1 MSGKRMSSTHHSSL
15 ITHHWRHE
23 MHPPPGQPQKISL
36 PGVKHIVA
44 VASGKGGV
52 GKSTVATNL
61 ALALKQLRH
70 SVGLLDADIY
80 GPSIPLMMGVPGQ
93 INQETDQL
101 PLVAH
106 GIKLLSMGFFIKP
119 EQALI
124 LRGPMIDK
132 YLKQLMMSFDWGP
145 LDYLI
150 IDMPPGTGDAHLTLA
165 QNVAVS
171 GAVIVTTP
179 QEVSLI
185 DARKGVEMF
194 RQVRVPVLGIVENMS
209 YFLGDD
215 GKCYE
220 IFRHGGGRKLSA
232 EAGVHFLG
240 EIPIDAR
247 VAECGDRGTPIV
259 EKHPDAPIAQAYL
272 ALAKTVVEE
281 LKFGEA
287 GTTLP

>member
-1 MSGKRMSSTHHSSL
+1 
-15 ITHHWRHE
+15 
-23 MHPPPGQPQKISL
+23 MHPPGPPQKITL
-36 PGVKHIVA
+36 PGVKKIVA

-52 GKSTVATNL
+52 GKSTVSTNL
-61 ALALKQLRH
+61 ALALKRQGC

-93 INQETDQL
+93 IDQETAQL
-101 PLVAH
+101 PMEAH
-106 GIKLLSMGFFIKP
+106 GVKLLSMGFFIKP

-150 IDMPPGTGDAHLTLA
+150 IDMPPGTGDAHLTLT
-165 QNVAVS
+165 QNVAVN
-171 GAVIVTTP
+171 GAIIVTQP

-185 DARKGVEMF
+185 DARKGLEMF
-194 RQVRVPVLGIVENMS
+194 RQVKVPVLGIVENMS

-215 GKCYE
+215 GKRYE
-220 IFRHGGGRKLSA
+220 IFRHGGGRRLAS
-232 EAGVHFLG
+232 ESGVHFLG

-247 VAECGDRGTPIV
+247 VAECGDNGTPIV
-259 EKHPDAPIAQAYL
+259 VKYPDSPISESYMT
-272 ALAKTVVEE
+272 LAKTVIDE
-281 LKFGEA
+281 LKYGDP
-287 GTTLP
+287 GVDLPQVNL

>member
-1 MSGKRMSSTHHSSL
+1 
-15 ITHHWRHE
+15 
-23 MHPPPGQPQKISL
+23 MHPPQQPQKISL

-61 ALALKQLRH
+61 ALALKQLGH
-70 SVGLLDADIY
+70 AVGLLDADIY

-93 INQETDQL
+93 VNQETDQL
-101 PLVAH
+101 PLTAH

-132 YLKQLMMSFDWGP
+132 YLKQLMMSFDWAP
-145 LDYLI
+145 CDYLI

-215 GKCYE
+215 GKRYE
-220 IFRHGGGRKLSA
+220 IFRHGGGKKLAS
-232 EAGVHFLG
+232 EARVQFLG
-240 EIPIDAR
+240 EVPIDAR
-247 VAECGDRGTPIV
+247 VAECGDKGTPIV
-259 EKHPDAPIAQAYL
+259 QQYPDSLIAKAYQ
-272 ALAKTVVEE
+272 ALAKTVIDE
-281 LKFGEA
+281 LKHGEA
-287 GTTLP
+287 ATDLPPVTL

>member
-1 MSGKRMSSTHHSSL
+1 
-15 ITHHWRHE
+15 
-23 MHPPPGQPQKISL
+23 MHPPGPPQKINL
-36 PGVKHIVA
+36 PGVDKIVA
-44 VASGKGGV
+44 IASGKGGV

-61 ALALKQLRH
+61 ALALHRQGH
-70 SVGLLDADIY
+70 TVGLLDADIY

-93 INQETDQL
+93 VDQETAQL

-132 YLKQLMMSFDWGP
+132 YLKQLMMSFDWAP
-145 LDYLI
+145 LEYLI

-165 QNVAVS
+165 QNVAVN
-171 GAVIVTTP
+171 GAVIVTQP

-209 YFLGDD
+209 YFVGDD
-215 GKCYE
+215 GKRYE
-220 IFRHGGGRKLSA
+220 IFRHGGGRKLASA
-232 EAGVHFLG
+232 AGVQFLG
-240 EIPIDAR
+240 EIPIDAH
-247 VAECGDRGTPIV
+247 VAECGDNGTPIV
-259 EKHPDAPIAQAYL
+259 VKYPDSPISQAYQ
-272 ALAKTVVEE
+272 ALAKTVIDE
-281 LKFGEA
+281 LKHGDA
-287 GTTLP
+287 GTTLPQVNL

>member
-1 MSGKRMSSTHHSSL
+1 
-15 ITHHWRHE
+15 
-23 MHPPPGQPQKISL
+23 MHPPGPPQKITL
-36 PGVKHIVA
+36 PGVKKIVA

-61 ALALKQLRH
+61 ALALKAQGQV
-70 SVGLLDADIY
+70 VGLLDADIY

-93 INQETDQL
+93 VDQETAEL
-101 PLVAH
+101 PMTAH

-132 YLKQLMMSFDWGP
+132 YLKQLMMSFDWGQ

-165 QNVAVS
+165 QNVAVN
-171 GAVIVTTP
+171 GAVIVTQP

-215 GKCYE
+215 GKRYE
-220 IFRHGGGRKLSA
+220 IFRHGGGRKLATESH
-232 EAGVHFLG
+232 VRFLG

-247 VAECGDRGTPIV
+247 VAECGDNGTPIV
-259 EKHPDAPIAQAYL
+259 VKHPDSPIAQSYL
-272 ALAKTVVEE
+272 ALAKSVIEE
-281 LKFGEA
+281 LQYGNPA
-287 GTTLP
+287 LDLPQVNL

>member
-1 MSGKRMSSTHHSSL
+1 MQ
-15 ITHHWRHE
+15 
-23 MHPPPGQPQKISL
+23 PPGPPQQKISL
-36 PGVKHIVA
+36 PGIKHIIA

-61 ALALKQLRH
+61 ALALKH
-70 SVGLLDADIY
+70 IGHAVGLLDADIY
-80 GPSIPLMMGVPGQ
+80 GPSLPLMMGVPGQ
-93 INQETDQL
+93 VDQEKDQL
-101 PLVAH
+101 PVEAH

-124 LRGPMIDK
+124 LRGPMIDR
-132 YLKQLMMSFDWGP
+132 YLKQLIMSFDWGP

-171 GAVIVTTP
+171 GSIIVTTP

-209 YFLGDD
+209 YFVGDD
-215 GKCYE
+215 GKRYE
-220 IFRHGGGRKLSA
+220 IFRHGGGKKLAS
-232 EAGVHFLG
+232 EAKVNFLG
-240 EIPIDAR
+240 EVPIDSR
-247 VAECGDRGTPIV
+247 VAECGDLGTPIV
-259 EKHPDAPIAQAYL
+259 AKHPDSPVAQSYL
-272 ALAKTVVEE
+272 ALARSVVEE
-281 LKFGEA
+281 LKKGQP
-287 GTTLP
+287 TTDLPQVNL